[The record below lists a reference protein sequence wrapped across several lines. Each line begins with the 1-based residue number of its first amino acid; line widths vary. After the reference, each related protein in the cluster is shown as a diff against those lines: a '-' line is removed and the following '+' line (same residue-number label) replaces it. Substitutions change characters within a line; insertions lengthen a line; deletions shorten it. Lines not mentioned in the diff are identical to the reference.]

1 MHHELLAQP
10 ASSVA
15 KLTLQ
20 AGESV
25 TCEVGAMIAMS
36 SGFNVETTSRSRGG
50 SGGGI
55 AKGLKRMF
63 AGESYFLNHFTA
75 TAPNQSLIIGP
86 SLLGDI
92 IHYPLRGGTLIVQGS
107 SWLAS
112 DTAIEIDATWQ
123 GIGKALFS
131 GEGMFW
137 VKCSG
142 TGDLLL
148 NSFGAIY
155 PIEVSGE
162 HVVDTGH
169 IVAFEE
175 TLQFQLGK
183 ASKSL
188 VGSLL
193 GGEGLVCKFSGQGT
207 IFCQSHN
214 PPGFGKLLG
223 PKLRPR

>member
-1 MHHELLAQP
+1 MQHQLIAQP
-10 ASSVA
+10 AMTVA
-15 KLTLQ
+15 QLSLA

-36 SGFNVETTSRSRGG
+36 NGFTVETTSRNRGG
-50 SGGGI
+50 GGGI
-55 AKGLKRMF
+55 VKGLKRMLS
-63 AGESYFLNHFTA
+63 GENFFLNHFTA
-75 TAPNQSLIIGP
+75 TQPDQILIIGP

-92 IHYPLRGGTLIVQGS
+92 MHHRLTGGTLVVQGS

-112 DTAIEIDATWQ
+112 STGIDIDATWQ
-123 GIGKALFS
+123 GLGKALFS

-142 TGDLLL
+142 SGDLLL

-155 PIEVSGE
+155 EVDVQGE

-169 IVAFEE
+169 IVAFED
-175 TLQFQLGK
+175 TLEFRVGK

-188 VGSLL
+188 VGSVL
-193 GGEGLVCKFSGQGT
+193 GGEGLVCKFSGQGKLY
-207 IFCQSHN
+207 CQSHN
-214 PPGFGKLLG
+214 PPSFGKLLG

>member
-1 MHHELLAQP
+1 MHHELLARP
-10 ASSVA
+10 AMSVA

-25 TCEVGAMIAMS
+25 TCEVGAMVAMS
-36 SGFNVETTSRSRGG
+36 SGFNVETTSQNKGK
-50 SGGGI
+50 SGGI
-55 AKGLKRMF
+55 VKGLKRMF

-75 TAPNQSLIIGP
+75 TGPNQTLIIGP
-86 SLLGDI
+86 SMLGDI
-92 IHYPLRGGTLIVQGS
+92 IHYPMRGGTLIVQGS

-112 DTAIEIDATWQ
+112 DPGIQIDATWQ
-123 GIGKALFS
+123 GIGKALFG

-155 PIEVSGE
+155 SIDVSGE

-169 IVAFEE
+169 IVAFED
-175 TLQFQLGK
+175 TLEFRIGK

-188 VGSLL
+188 VGSIL
-193 GGEGLVCKFSGQGT
+193 GGEGLVCKFSGQGKLY
-207 IFCQSHN
+207 CQSHN
-214 PPGFGKLLG
+214 PPSFGKMLG
-223 PKLRPR
+223 PKLKPR

>member
-1 MHHELLAQP
+1 MQHELIAQP
-10 ASSVA
+10 AMTVA
-15 KLTLQ
+15 QLTLQ
-20 AGESV
+20 AGETV

-36 SGFNVETTSRSRGG
+36 NGFNVETTSRDRGG
-50 SGGGI
+50 GGGI
-55 AKGLKRMF
+55 TKGLKRMF
-63 AGESYFLNHFTA
+63 AGENFFLNHFTA
-75 TAPNQSLIIGP
+75 TASDQTLIIGP

-92 IHYPLRGGTLIVQGS
+92 MHYPLTGGTLVVQGS

-112 DTAIEIDATWQ
+112 SAGIDIDATWQ
-123 GIGKALFS
+123 GLGKALFS

-142 TGDLLL
+142 SGDLLL
-148 NSFGAIY
+148 NSFGAIHR
-155 PIEVSGE
+155 IDVRGE

-175 TLQFQLGK
+175 TLQFSIGK

-188 VGSLL
+188 VGSFL
-193 GGEGLVCKFSGQGT
+193 GGEGLVCKFSGQGKLY
-207 IFCQSHN
+207 CQSHN
-214 PPGFGKLLG
+214 PPSFGKLLG

>member
-1 MHHELLAQP
+1 MQYEILARP
-10 ASSVA
+10 AASVVN
-15 KLTLQ
+15 LSLD
-20 AGESV
+20 AGESI

-36 SGFNVETTSRSRGG
+36 TGFDVQTTSREK
-50 SGGGI
+50 GGGGGLV
-55 AKGLKRMF
+55 KGLKRMF
-63 AGESYFLNHFTA
+63 AGENFFLNHFTA
-75 TAPNQSLIIGP
+75 TESNQTLIVGP
-86 SLLGDI
+86 RLLGDI
-92 IHYPLRGGTLIVQGS
+92 IHFPMSGGSLVVQGS

-112 DTAIEIDATWQ
+112 ATGIAIDATWQ

-142 TGDLLL
+142 AGDLFL

-155 PIEVSGE
+155 PVDVQGE
-162 HVVDTGH
+162 YVVDTGH

-175 TLQFQLGK
+175 TLQFRIGK

-188 VGSLL
+188 VGSFL
-193 GGEGLVCKFSGQGT
+193 GGEGLVCKFSGQGKLY
-207 IFCQSHN
+207 CQSHN
-214 PPGFGKLLG
+214 PPSFGKLLG